1 MRKTIINHS
10 TETSTDDLAVKKFL
24 AENGLEGE
32 ALLSFAESNE
42 ALYGYKGKGEAIKF
56 ITDKEIESKYAKK
69 TDIVQSDWD
78 EKNESDP
85 SYIQN
90 KPILGTAA
98 AKDAPSEGNAT
109 ESQVVLGNDTRLITD
124 AEREKLKGI
133 EDGAQKNIK
142 PDWKAGAGNAAEIL
156 NKPSIPSKGTEISF
170 DGEHILEGNTAE
182 NITTSIVEVEKAVK
196 ANSDKIASIPAA
208 TVTGIKAGD
217 KVLSLEGT
225 NLTST
230 INLAIDENPDGNGKR
245 YIKLLGIDNADLG
258 KVDITEFIKDGMLE
272 SAELVKDP
280 TIGEQAVT
288 GTYLKL
294 TWNTD
299 SGKSEPMFINV
310 TDLIDVYTAGRGLNL
325 NGKEFSVDTNIIA
338 TVQSVTDAKA
348 ELKGTAEDTKD
359 AETISGAKKYG
370 DSLKSIID
378 DYTVNGKKISTNPV
392 LQSSDIHVE
401 NHYDVSFT
409 GDTVNSSINQIEE
422 VILDNEKTTTASLNN
437 LNGRVDDLYNAKY
450 TGEVNVENTTGVPQ
464 GSVTIENDNG
474 SKKFTFNF
482 SGIKGADG
490 IIGKDGKSAYQIAK
504 DNGYE
509 GSEEDWLN
517 SLKGNDGTG
526 ITIKGSKA
534 ECKEIGDCYIDDAG
548 NLQLL
553 ETIREDGTPS
563 FKNCGQI
570 KGPQG
575 DAAGFGTPTS
585 SIDSNVGTPSV
596 IVTASGPNTE
606 KIFNF
611 EFKNIKG
618 EKGDTGTGITVKP
631 NESACT
637 KVGDCYIDSSG
648 HLQLLE
654 SLNGETK
661 TFTDCGEIKG
671 PQGETGRGIASV
683 TVNES
688 NDDNG
693 VNTYVFN
700 FTDNKDP
707 LTISVKNGSKGSI
720 GATGSTYK
728 PIVDDKGNLSWEL
741 VATPLSGDTAT
752 VNITGPQGKKG
763 ERGFYF
769 TPSVSSA
776 GELSWTNNSGD
787 ENVPNPA
794 SVNIMGPQGEAAGFG
809 EPTASVSNN
818 ATGTPSV
825 TVTASGS
832 NTEKIFNFVFSN
844 IKGEKGEQG
853 TGINVKAN
861 ESECIVDGDAYIE
874 NDHNNEKYGHIL
886 ILKIV
891 NGERTFVDGGEVKG
905 PQGETGKGIESISY
919 ESTAESGGE
928 NKLTINF
935 TDNSSS
941 GPYSI
946 FNGSKG
952 ADAKIG
958 SVTAEVTTKEST
970 QDPSV
975 DVAQTEGTNNI
986 HFKFYNLK
994 GANGNDGIVFVPT
1007 VSSNG
1012 TLSWAKGNN
1021 SSEIPSPTNIKGND
1035 GATPEIHSGYWYINN
1050 QNTNVKARGEDGSA
1064 ATFRNISANVDNTT
1078 GTPNVTVTTGNTATN
1093 MDLTF
1098 SFTGLKGNDGEPGP
1112 SGNDGDIHDFVTIF
1126 SSNSKGNPG
1135 NYRISQNGTSFDFA
1149 GLYRAYISSD
1159 KHRIIAYWY
1168 DDTKNIY
1175 KTFYP
1180 IFGNNSGYTSTSYII
1195 FAASYGDEIETIE
1208 MHESGDQTKY
1218 SKYAIIHG
1226 ISSTDSVLSVE
1237 NNLISTEINFSVD
1250 ASPGSD
1256 NKRYLRLTGKNNTD
1270 LGKVD
1275 IAEFVKDAMLNDV
1288 KLTESNGKTY
1298 INFTFNLDESAGG
1311 HKEINL
1317 DVTTLIDI
1325 YTPGNGIKIVD
1336 KEISVN
1342 TEIIATKEYVDK
1354 SISGTTTEINNLV
1367 SGTTTE
1373 INNLKQ
1379 IVSGNTDDITELK
1392 NTVSGHTTQIES
1404 LSSTVSGHTTDI
1416 RNINSNI
1423 VTISGK
1429 TDTNASSITNLQ
1441 NKQISTDDTNKIY
1454 LIGKSS
1460 SGSTTFNS
1468 AELKSED
1475 GVYIQN
1481 NEVYATAYYETSDEN
1496 LKWFTG
1502 DIPIDFDKLKEIPKQ
1517 YFIWRNRET
1526 PTNIGTSAQK
1536 VQKVYPE
1543 LVSESNGHLNV
1554 DYAKLSV
1561 VALKAIDILNERIE
1575 KLEAEI
1581 KDLKK

>member
-24 AENGLEGE
+24 AEDGLEGE
-32 ALLSFAESNE
+32 TLLSFAESNE

-98 AKDAPSEGNAT
+98 AKDVPSEGNAT
-109 ESQVVLGNDTRLITD
+109 ESQVVLGNDTRFITD

-142 PDWKAGAGNAAEIL
+142 PDWRAGTGDAAEIL

-182 NITTSIVEVEKAVK
+182 NITASIEEVEKAVK

-230 INLAIDENPDGNGKR
+230 INLTIDENPDGNGKR

-299 SGKSEPMFINV
+299 SSKDDSPMLINV
-310 TDLIDVYTAGRGLNL
+310 TELIDIYTQGTGINID
-325 NGKEFSVDTNIIA
+325 NKKISVDTDFIA
-338 TVQSVTDAKA
+338 TVQSVTDAKT

-359 AETISGAKKYG
+359 AETISGAKKYS

-378 DYTVNGKKISTNPV
+378 DYTVNGKKISANPV

-401 NHYDVSFT
+401 NHYDESFT

-422 VILDNEKTTTASLNN
+422 VILDNEKTTAASLNN

-464 GSVTIENDNG
+464 GSVTIENDNA

-585 SIDSNVGTPSV
+585 SIDSNVGIPSV
-596 IVTASGPNTE
+596 TVTASGPNTE

-618 EKGDTGTGITVKP
+618 EKGDTGTGITVKA
-631 NESACT
+631 NEGACT

-654 SLNGETK
+654 TLNGESK
-661 TFTDCGEIKG
+661 IFTDCGEIKG

-707 LTISVKNGSKGSI
+707 LTISVKNGSKGSK

-741 VATPLSGDTAT
+741 VATPSAGDTAT
-752 VNITGPQGKKG
+752 VNITGPQGVKG

-776 GELSWTNNSGD
+776 GILSWTNNSGD
-787 ENVPNPA
+787 ENILNPTP
-794 SVNIMGPQGEAAGFG
+794 VNIMGPQGEAAGFG
-809 EPTASVSNN
+809 KPTASVLNN

-825 TVTASGS
+825 TITARGS
-832 NTEKIFNFVFSN
+832 NTEKIFDFAFRN

-861 ESECIVDGDAYIE
+861 ESDCIVDGDAYIE
-874 NDHNNEKYGHIL
+874 NNHASEKYGHIL

-905 PQGETGKGIESISY
+905 PQGETGKGIKSISY
-919 ESTAESGGE
+919 ESTAQSGGE

-958 SVTAEVTTKEST
+958 SVTAEVTTNEAE
-970 QDPSV
+970 QNPSV
-975 DVAQTEGTNNI
+975 DVTQTEGTNNI
-986 HFKFYNLK
+986 HFKFHNLK
-994 GANGNDGIVFVPT
+994 GADGNDGIVFVPT
-1007 VSSNG
+1007 VSSDG

-1021 SSEIPSPTNIKGND
+1021 SSGIPSPTNIKGKD
-1035 GATPEIHSGYWYINN
+1035 GATPEIYAGYWYINN
-1050 QNTNVKARGEDGSA
+1050 QNTNVKASGEDGSA
-1064 ATFRNISANVDNTT
+1064 ATFRYISAEVDNTT
-1078 GTPNVTVTTGNTATN
+1078 GDPDVSVTTGNTSTN

-1098 SFTGLKGNDGEPGP
+1098 SFTGLKGEPGS
-1112 SGNDGDIHDFVTIF
+1112 SGNDGDIHDIVITFD
-1126 SSNSKGNPG
+1126 SNSNGNPSD
-1135 NYRISQNGTSFDFA
+1135 YTISRNGESLGFYT
-1149 GLYRAYISSD
+1149 LYSEYIARN

-1168 DDTKNIY
+1168 DNSRNIY

-1195 FAASYGDEIETIE
+1195 FAASYGNEIETIE
-1208 MHESGDQTKY
+1208 MHESSDQTQY

-1237 NNLISTEINFSVD
+1237 NNLISTDIKFSVD

-1256 NKRYLRLTGKNNTD
+1256 NKRYLRLTGKDNAD

-1288 KLTESNGKTY
+1288 KLTESDGKTY

-1317 DVTTLIDI
+1317 DVTTLIGI
-1325 YTPGNGIKIVD
+1325 YTQGNGIKIVN
-1336 KEISVN
+1336 KEISVD
-1342 TEIIATKEYVDK
+1342 TDVIATKIYVSD
-1354 SISGTTTEINNLV
+1354 SISGTTTEITNLKKVV
-1367 SGTTTE
+1367 SGH
-1373 INNLKQ
+1373 
-1379 IVSGNTDDITELK
+1379 TDDITELK
-1392 NTVSGHTTQIES
+1392 NTVSGHTTQIEA
-1404 LSSTVSGHTTDI
+1404 
-1416 RNINSNI
+1416 
-1423 VTISGK
+1423 ISGK
-1429 TDTNASSITNLQ
+1429 TDTNATAITNLQ
-1441 NKQISTDDTNKIY
+1441 NKAISTDDTNKIY

-1460 SGSTTFNS
+1460 TGSTTLKE

-1475 GVYIQN
+1475 GVYIQDN
-1481 NEVYATAYYETSDEN
+1481 KVYATAYYETSDEN

-1502 DIPIDFDKLKEIPKQ
+1502 DIPVDFDKLKEIPKQ

-1575 KLEAEI
+1575 KLELEI
-1581 KDLKK
+1581 KELKK

>member
-1 MRKTIINHS
+1 MDRKQTVIHLHGNVKNNVLAKDLKKGEIIVLHPESGATEFGTLDHSGNIAWFQDYASTKAYIDTTVGGVSDRVATLEGLTGTTTSALQEITRGIDGSYVTTTIGAK
-10 TETSTDDLAVKKFL
+10 TEDKKQSVGVAVTVQEVSGATADNKGL
-24 AENGLEGE
+24 AEAFDVNTYVTGVKTVVDG
-32 ALLSFAESNE
+32 
-42 ALYGYKGKGEAIKF
+42 
-56 ITDKEIESKYAKK
+56 EIEAVDAKIGSGFTK
-69 TDIVQSDWD
+69 DSTV
-78 EKNESDP
+78 
-85 SYIQN
+85 
-90 KPILGTAA
+90 TAQL
-98 AKDAPSEGNAT
+98 S
-109 ESQVVLGNDTRLITD
+109 
-124 AEREKLKGI
+124 
-133 EDGAQKNIK
+133 
-142 PDWKAGAGNAAEIL
+142 
-156 NKPSIPSKGTEISF
+156 
-170 DGEHILEGNTAE
+170 
-182 NITTSIVEVEKAVK
+182 AVK
-196 ANSDKIASIPAA
+196 AKADSAVQTVEGTNAVKATTTANKVSLSLATSDKGNVTFTQDTDGLSATVEIPVA
-208 TVTGIKAGD
+208 TVTGVEAED
-217 KVLSLEGT
+217 KVLSLTDKLVSATVSLGYGVSEALEGKK
-225 NLTST
+225 
-230 INLAIDENPDGNGKR
+230 A
-245 YIKLLGIDNADLG
+245 IKLLGKNGTLISEIDAS
-258 KVDITEFIKDGMLE
+258 EFIKDGMLDTV
-272 SAELVKDP
+272 ELVKNP
-280 TIGEQAVT
+280 KEQT
-288 GTYLKL
+288 EGTYLKL

-299 SGKSEPMFINV
+299 SGKSAPMLINV

-809 EPTASVSNN
+809 KPTASVSNN

-1035 GATPEIHSGYWYINN
+1035 SI
-1050 QNTNVKARGEDGSA
+1050 
-1064 ATFRNISANVDNTT
+1064 
-1078 GTPNVTVTTGNTATN
+1078 
-1093 MDLTF
+1093 
-1098 SFTGLKGNDGEPGP
+1098 
-1112 SGNDGDIHDFVTIF
+1112 
-1126 SSNSKGNPG
+1126 
-1135 NYRISQNGTSFDFA
+1135 
-1149 GLYRAYISSD
+1149 
-1159 KHRIIAYWY
+1159 
-1168 DDTKNIY
+1168 
-1175 KTFYP
+1175 
-1180 IFGNNSGYTSTSYII
+1180 
-1195 FAASYGDEIETIE
+1195 
-1208 MHESGDQTKY
+1208 
-1218 SKYAIIHG
+1218 
-1226 ISSTDSVLSVE
+1226 
-1237 NNLISTEINFSVD
+1237 
-1250 ASPGSD
+1250 
-1256 NKRYLRLTGKNNTD
+1256 KNN
-1270 LGKVD
+1270 
-1275 IAEFVKDAMLNDV
+1275 F
-1288 KLTESNGKTY
+1288 
-1298 INFTFNLDESAGG
+1298 
-1311 HKEINL
+1311 
-1317 DVTTLIDI
+1317 LI
-1325 YTPGNGIKIVD
+1325 
-1336 KEISVN
+1336 
-1342 TEIIATKEYVDK
+1342 
-1354 SISGTTTEINNLV
+1354 
-1367 SGTTTE
+1367 
-1373 INNLKQ
+1373 
-1379 IVSGNTDDITELK
+1379 
-1392 NTVSGHTTQIES
+1392 
-1404 LSSTVSGHTTDI
+1404 
-1416 RNINSNI
+1416 
-1423 VTISGK
+1423 
-1429 TDTNASSITNLQ
+1429 
-1441 NKQISTDDTNKIY
+1441 
-1454 LIGKSS
+1454 
-1460 SGSTTFNS
+1460 
-1468 AELKSED
+1468 
-1475 GVYIQN
+1475 
-1481 NEVYATAYYETSDEN
+1481 
-1496 LKWFTG
+1496 
-1502 DIPIDFDKLKEIPKQ
+1502 
-1517 YFIWRNRET
+1517 FI
-1526 PTNIGTSAQK
+1526 
-1536 VQKVYPE
+1536 
-1543 LVSESNGHLNV
+1543 
-1554 DYAKLSV
+1554 
-1561 VALKAIDILNERIE
+1561 
-1575 KLEAEI
+1575 
-1581 KDLKK
+1581 